1 MSKSSGFFIPANQ
14 EPFPKDLLKHI
25 SLIKQRAILMV
36 KTMSKLKIAVQKS
49 GRLYD
54 DSMQILK
61 DVGISIDNGKD
72 QLKASAKNF
81 PLEVFYLRN
90 GDIPQYLRDGVVD
103 AAIIGENILIEK
115 GKDITVVE
123 KLGFS
128 TCKVSIAV
136 PRSFKYKNI
145 KDLEGK
151 RIATSYPNTVKQFL
165 DKNNINAHLHII
177 NGSVEI
183 APNIGLADAI
193 VDIVSSGST
202 LFKNNLKEVEVLL
215 QSEAVLAA
223 SPLISAENEAILKR
237 LQFRFQSVL
246 KGRQSKYVLLN
257 APNDK
262 LDKIISVLPGMRS
275 PTVLPLA
282 QEGWSSIH
290 SVINKNEF
298 WEVIDELKS
307 NGAEGILVCPIEN
320 MVV

>member
-1 MSKSSGFFIPANQ
+1 
-14 EPFPKDLLKHI
+14 
-25 SLIKQRAILMV
+25 
-36 KTMSKLKIAVQKS
+36 MSKLKIAVQKS
-49 GRLYD
+49 GRLHD
-54 DSMQILK
+54 DSMKILN

-81 PLEVFYLRN
+81 PIEVFYLRN

-115 GKDITVVE
+115 GSEITIVE

-128 TCKVSIAV
+128 TCKVSVAV
-136 PRSFKYKNI
+136 PKSSKYKSVQ
-145 KDLEGK
+145 DLQGK
-151 RIATSYPNTVKQFL
+151 RIATSYPNTVNQFL
-165 DKNNINAHLHII
+165 EQNNITANLHII

-215 QSEAVLAA
+215 KSEAVLAV
-223 SPLISAENEAILKR
+223 SPLISIENQIILDK
-237 LQFRFQSVL
+237 LKFRFQSVL

-262 LDKIISVLPGMRS
+262 IQDIVNVLPGMKS
-275 PTVLPLA
+275 PTILPLA
-282 QEGWSSIH
+282 EEGWSSLH
-290 SVINKNEF
+290 SVINKNDF
-298 WEVIDELKS
+298 WEIIDELKLK
-307 NGAEGILVCPIEN
+307 GAQGILVCPIEN
-320 MVV
+320 MVL